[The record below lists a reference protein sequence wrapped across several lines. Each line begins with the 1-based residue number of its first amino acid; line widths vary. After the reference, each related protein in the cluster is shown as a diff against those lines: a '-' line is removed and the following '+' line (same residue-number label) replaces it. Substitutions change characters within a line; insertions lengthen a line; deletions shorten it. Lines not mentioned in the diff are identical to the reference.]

1 MSFWITRL
9 VCKLWI
15 IFASGLV
22 LINHKVYNKKAMEG
36 EYDNIGYDKD
46 VM

>member
-15 IFASGLV
+15 RVEFQLIKKKWHDI
-22 LINHKVYNKKAMEG
+22 INHTMSVC
-36 EYDNIGYDKD
+36 DKGWRT
-46 VM
+46 VWN